1 VRASLIGPSPVFE
14 LGHYQVAVAISANG
28 GYVAQA
34 VLFYGVAMQLSDNA
48 RKLLKHFQSND
59 FAHGEY
65 QYPATMLYVFD
76 GNAEACE
83 KAQQELSELGLLDL
97 GPAAQQSLANR
108 VRSAALSLKGD
119 RYLEKSLCK

>member
-1 VRASLIGPSPVFE
+1 V
-14 LGHYQVAVAISANG
+14 NG
-28 GYVAQA
+28 GYVVQPI
-34 VLFYGVAMQLSDNA
+34 LFYGVAMELSDNA

-97 GPAAQQSLANR
+97 GSAAQQYHANR

-119 RYLEKSLCK
+119 RYLEESLCK